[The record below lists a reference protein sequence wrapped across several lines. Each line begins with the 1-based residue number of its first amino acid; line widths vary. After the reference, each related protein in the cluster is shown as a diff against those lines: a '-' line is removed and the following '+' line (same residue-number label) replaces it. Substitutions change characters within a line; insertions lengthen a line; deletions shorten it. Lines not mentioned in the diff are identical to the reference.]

1 MLEAV
6 CSIKTLCFLYLA
18 GRYCGYSMP
27 KPIVSL
33 GNSIF
38 VYFDTNDRYT
48 EKGFKAL
55 YQAVA
60 PETASGNDNE
70 SYIMT

>member
-1 MLEAV
+1 
-6 CSIKTLCFLYLA
+6 
-18 GRYCGYSMP
+18 MP